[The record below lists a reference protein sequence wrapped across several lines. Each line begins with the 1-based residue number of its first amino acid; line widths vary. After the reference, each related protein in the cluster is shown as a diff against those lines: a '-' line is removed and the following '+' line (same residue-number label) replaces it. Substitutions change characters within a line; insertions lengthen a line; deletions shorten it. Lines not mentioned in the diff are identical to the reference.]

1 MFQELNGQVAQVKAQ
16 LRQKLHAEH
25 NVKLLQEQYKEAVQK
40 RELLHK
46 QLQREQRDV
55 DKLTGMSF
63 GAFFYSLIGKKEE
76 KLSKETEELLQAK
89 MKYEE
94 AADTVKELE
103 EELAE
108 VERRLQQMSDLE
120 ARLVA
125 LLVEKERLIRKQRPE
140 LAMQLRV
147 HSERE
152 AELGAHEKELQEAIS
167 AGSAAILQLR
177 KAIDK
182 LDSASSWGTWDM
194 FGGGAISTAM
204 KHNRIN
210 EARESIHQAQKSLRR
225 FERELQDVQRQSHI
239 RIEIG
244 EMLTFADFFF
254 DNIITDWIVQDRI
267 STSLRQAKEKRSKVE
282 SLLNDLQRELKAVEA
297 EIAELRQKSLALIE
311 NA

>member
-1 MFQELNGQVAQVKAQ
+1 MFQEWNDRIAQVKAQ

-25 NVKLLQEQYKEAVQK
+25 HRKLLREQYKEAVAK
-40 RELLHK
+40 RDGLRR
-46 QLQREQRDV
+46 QLQKEQQDV
-55 DKLTGMSF
+55 DKLLGISF

-94 AADTVKELE
+94 TADTVKELE

-108 VERRLQQMSDLE
+108 VEGRLQQMADLE
-120 ARLVA
+120 GKLAA

-152 AELGAHEKELQEAIS
+152 AELGAHEKELQEAVN
-167 AGSAAILQLR
+167 AGKEAILQLR
-177 KAIDK
+177 KAIDE

-194 FGGGAISTAM
+194 LGGGMISTAM

-254 DNIITDWIVQDRI
+254 DTIITDWIVQDRI
-267 STSLRQAKEKRSKVE
+267 STSLRQAKEKRTKVE

-297 EIAELRQKSLALIE
+297 ERAELRQKSLAIIE
-311 NA
+311 KA